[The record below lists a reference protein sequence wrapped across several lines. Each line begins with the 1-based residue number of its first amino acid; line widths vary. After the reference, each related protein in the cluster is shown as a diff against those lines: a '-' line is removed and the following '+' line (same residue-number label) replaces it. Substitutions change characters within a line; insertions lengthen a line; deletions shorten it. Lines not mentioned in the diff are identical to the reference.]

1 MRLFSKLCDMSLYQ
15 KRNAGKVT
23 KILLAF
29 VMSCL
34 ILFGMILRP
43 MAAEDVLYTND
54 ETGFQVKIV
63 DDEDLLSPDEEKKLA
78 EDMKPITAYG
88 HVIFQSS
95 YGSGYSTVRDFARAN
110 RPELTSSDSVLFII
124 DMYYREL
131 YVFAGGKMKHY
142 VTDSVAVD
150 ITDNVFSYASK
161 GDYYNCAKEAFAQV
175 LTVSEGGSV
184 AQPLKIATSVLL
196 ALILGILFNYY
207 KVCKS
212 RKIEVPAPVVP
223 LGAIAGDVLRGSTAI
238 IVYERIH
245 HSSSSS
251 SGGGG
256 GGFSGGGGGGGGGS
270 FSGGG
275 HSF

>member
-1 MRLFSKLCDMSLYQ
+1 M
-15 KRNAGKVT
+15 AV
-23 KILLAF
+23 LLAC
-29 VMSCL
+29 VLSCL
-34 ILFGMILRP
+34 ILLGMTLQP
-43 MAAEDVLYTND
+43 MAAEDQVFYTND

-63 DDEDLLSPDEEKKLA
+63 DDYELLTPEEEKKLA

-88 HVIFQSS
+88 HVIFQSC
-95 YGSGYSTVRDFARAN
+95 YGVGYSTVRDFARAN
-110 RPELTSSDSVLFII
+110 RPELTSSDSVVFII
-124 DMYYREL
+124 DMYHREL
-131 YVFAGGKMKHY
+131 YIFAGGKMKRY
-142 VTDSVAVD
+142 ITDSIEAD
-150 ITDNVFSYASK
+150 ITDNIFSYASK
-161 GDYYNCAKEAFAQV
+161 GDYYTCAKEAFAQI

-196 ALILGILFNYY
+196 ALIIGILFNYY

-223 LGAIAGDVLRGSTAI
+223 LGAIAGDVVKASTAI

-256 GGFSGGGGGGGGGS
+256 GGFSGGGGGGGGGGG